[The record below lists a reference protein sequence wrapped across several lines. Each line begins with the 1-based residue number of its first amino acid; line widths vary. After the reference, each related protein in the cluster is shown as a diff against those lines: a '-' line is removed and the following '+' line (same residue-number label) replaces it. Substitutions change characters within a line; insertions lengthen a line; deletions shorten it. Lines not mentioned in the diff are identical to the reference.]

1 MKIKTDFAKL
11 LTSKKCVWIVG
22 ILLFFFSIQVYLVQ
36 TTYADSENYELIM
49 QWPSSDS
56 ALSGLEDVEK
66 ALNQITEPAI
76 GVTVHLKVT
85 ENPVFETSL
94 AVSSGEKLDL
104 SLALY
109 GHMSNLVSNGYL
121 LPLDDLISQYG
132 QSVKEACG
140 VQLKGGYYQNQ
151 LYGIPPVYSEG
162 QRYGFICRTD
172 MMEY

>member
-66 ALNQITEPAI
+66 ALNQIT
-76 GVTVHLKVT
+76 
-85 ENPVFETSL
+85 
-94 AVSSGEKLDL
+94 
-104 SLALY
+104 
-109 GHMSNLVSNGYL
+109 
-121 LPLDDLISQYG
+121 
-132 QSVKEACG
+132 
-140 VQLKGGYYQNQ
+140 
-151 LYGIPPVYSEG
+151 
-162 QRYGFICRTD
+162 
-172 MMEY
+172 